1 MIMSAKTLFRDALYR
16 LAQIGTT
23 TGMQLVRITELQ
35 EGNLYTA
42 RAIEFDDN
50 GETQFAEEID
60 ITVTNLGE
68 RADVTGQVPAGTD
81 AVALDVEGRWIV
93 FLRQPDSGVS
103 FSAKVVNSQ
112 GSAVYTM
119 REQVRDSVSGDFG
132 DKPGTSNFSASNL
145 AELSLGPGAAVDVGT
160 IALTTALFDNDD
172 PPNMYYVFD
181 HPAYAKY
188 LD

>member
-1 MIMSAKTLFRDALYR
+1 MSAKTLFRDALYR

-23 TGMQLVRITELQ
+23 TGMQLVRIAELQ

-42 RAIEFDDN
+42 RAIEFGDN

-68 RADVTGQVPAGTD
+68 PADVTGQVPAGTD

-103 FSAKVVNSQ
+103 FPAKVVNSQ

-119 REQVRDSVSGDFG
+119 REQVRTEQGDFI
-132 DKPGTSNFSASNL
+132 DKPGTSNFSTSNL

-160 IALTTALFDNDD
+160 IALTTALFDNEH
-172 PPNMYYVFD
+172 PPNLYYVFD